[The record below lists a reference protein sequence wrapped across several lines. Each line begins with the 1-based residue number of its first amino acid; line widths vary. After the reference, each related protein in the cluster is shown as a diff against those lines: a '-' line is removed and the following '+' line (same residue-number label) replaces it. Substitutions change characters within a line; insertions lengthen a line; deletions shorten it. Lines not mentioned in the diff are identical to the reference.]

1 MLYDKFVELVGT
13 VPAGLEPVV
22 YIFACLSL
30 IWLLSTF
37 FSVLWSFLQLLGGGR
52 RG

>member
-1 MLYDKFVELVGT
+1 MLYDKVVELVGP
-13 VPAGLEPVV
+13 VPAGLEPVL
-22 YIFACLSL
+22 YIVCVLVL

-37 FSVLWSFLQLLGGGR
+37 FSVLWSFLQLLGGDH

>member
-1 MLYDKFVELVGT
+1 MIYEKVVELIGP
-13 VPAGLEPVV
+13 VPVGLEPVL
-22 YIFACLSL
+22 YIVCCLVL

-52 RG
+52 R

>member
-1 MLYDKFVELVGT
+1 MLYEKVVELIGT
-13 VPAGLEPVV
+13 PPAGLEPVL
-22 YIFACLSL
+22 YIVCVLVL
-30 IWLLSTF
+30 VWLLSTF